1 MTGTLRILVLHLRTA
16 RRMLLAWALG
26 LSLLVVLV
34 ARSLT
39 ALYPDLG
46 DRIAYATSSSS
57 SQAAIALNGRWGD
70 LTTLGG
76 ITTNEVGFLGFLVFP
91 LAGVL
96 IAVGLTRRQEDFG
109 RVELLTSG
117 RLGRLA
123 PLAGALLA
131 GVLAILAFGV
141 IATAGLIAV
150 DLPAAGALRY
160 AALLTVFALSWLA
173 IGAVCAEVSQDG
185 RTATGFALLLILAA
199 YVARTVVDAAGW
211 DLGWWTPMGWL
222 PLAAPFGAWRWQPYA
237 ALTLLT
243 ILAATVAGVVA
254 RHRDL
259 GSGLIVPRPGPAFA
273 RTGLGTP
280 LGYAWR
286 MTRGITLAWLVGLG
300 VWSVALGALS
310 ADMTS
315 IVRANPQLL
324 EVLGIDMLEDFVTS
338 LALVIGALGAA
349 ALGVQGIARL
359 SQEEAAGRLG
369 LVLATPVERRRL
381 IGVWGALIA
390 VGSAVVILAQG
401 LLTGLATWASTGSRD
416 ALGRSLWAALVLTVP
431 VLLVVAFA
439 LALRGLHPA
448 WDAAT
453 WVVVGW
459 GAVVGFLGTALDL
472 PAWARDLSPIEAVG
486 RVPMADPR
494 PWPLGIL
501 LLGGLA
507 LAVLGVHAAG
517 RRDLAKG

>member
-1 MTGTLRILVLHLRTA
+1 
-16 RRMLLAWALG
+16 
-26 LSLLVVLV
+26 
-34 ARSLT
+34 
-39 ALYPDLG
+39 
-46 DRIAYATSSSS
+46 
-57 SQAAIALNGRWGD
+57 
-70 LTTLGG
+70 
-76 ITTNEVGFLGFLVFP
+76 
-91 LAGVL
+91 
-96 IAVGLTRRQEDFG
+96 
-109 RVELLTSG
+109 
-117 RLGRLA
+117 
-123 PLAGALLA
+123 
-131 GVLAILAFGV
+131 
-141 IATAGLIAV
+141 
-150 DLPAAGALRY
+150 
-160 AALLTVFALSWLA
+160 
-173 IGAVCAEVSQDG
+173 
-185 RTATGFALLLILAA
+185 
-199 YVARTVVDAAGW
+199 
-211 DLGWWTPMGWL
+211 
-222 PLAAPFGAWRWQPYA
+222 
-237 ALTLLT
+237 
-243 ILAATVAGVVA
+243 
-254 RHRDL
+254 
-259 GSGLIVPRPGPAFA
+259 
-273 RTGLGTP
+273 
-280 LGYAWR
+280 